1 MRHPPETFAGHCNP
15 TMIIYAVILE
25 TDESLG
31 GQLEDYMRSKHIPDV
46 LATGCFSGAEL
57 ARCGGGVYRISYR
70 ARNPESL
77 EEYLAEHTQGLR
89 KSFSAEAIVLAM
101 TLALSAHLVSPGY
114 A

>member
-1 MRHPPETFAGHCNP
+1 
-15 TMIIYAVILE
+15 MIIYAVILE

-89 KSFSAEAIVLAM
+89 KSFSAEFPHDIDVRRELLEVVDLWAEA
-101 TLALSAHLVSPGY
+101 
-114 A
+114 